1 MAESTNGYR
10 SMNFGRQDN
19 LEGSAIE
26 RIEAA
31 HDNNVG
37 VKIDN
42 AKWYDAII
50 RNCRRFNL
58 IHERLIKD

>member
-1 MAESTNGYR
+1 MAETTNGYR

-19 LEGSAIE
+19 LEGPAIE
-26 RIEAA
+26 RIKAA
-31 HDNNVG
+31 HDNNIG
-37 VKIDN
+37 AKIDN